1 MRIKSQAIKFGA
13 VGVLNTLIDYGL
25 FNSLVALT
33 GIHAGIK
40 VGLINAL
47 TVTLAAANSYFLNRN
62 WTFEA
67 KQGKHSNQLFRFIIA
82 TFIGV
87 LINSAV
93 VTGVSGIGQWL
104 AVSPYIILNGG
115 KLLGAVLSI
124 LWNFV
129 SYRMWVFNQPDIAD
143 HGEDDAG
150 GTPAE

>member
-1 MRIKSQAIKFGA
+1 MKIKSQVIKFGA

-25 FNSLVALT
+25 FNLLVYLT
-33 GIHAGIK
+33 GFHSGVK
-40 VGLINAL
+40 VGIINAL

-67 KQGKHSNQLFRFIIA
+67 REGKHSSQLTRFVIA

-93 VTGVSGIGQWL
+93 VTAVSGVGKWL

-129 SYRMWVFNQPDIAD
+129 SYRLWVFNQPPAANQD
-143 HGEDDAG
+143 EAG
-150 GTPAE
+150 AGDQANE